1 MGASAPFFMEAVM
14 NGLIFRVSVL
24 AACLVLFL
32 IAGQLFDSGDAAAAW
47 LMIGTGAL
55 GLIPAMLE

>member
-1 MGASAPFFMEAVM
+1 MKD
-14 NGLIFRVSVL
+14 GLIFKASIL
-24 AACLVLFL
+24 AASLVLFL
-32 IAGQLFDSGDAAAAW
+32 IAGQLFNSGDTAAAW

>member
-1 MGASAPFFMEAVM
+1 MKD
-14 NGLIFRVSVL
+14 GLIFKASVL

-32 IAGQLFDSGDAAAAW
+32 IAGQLFDSGDTAAAW